1 MGERYRGL
9 VLLREAFLE
18 RILANN
24 TDVITDTPWGP
35 GARLSRAL
43 RTVPTTAERACRQAV
58 CLCIASAGR
67 DCALLPGAIS
77 GYLP

>member
-43 RTVPTTAERACRQAV
+43 RTVGNSDHSRAGMPPGRMFMHRQRWA
-58 CLCIASAGR
+58 
-67 DCALLPGAIS
+67 
-77 GYLP
+77 